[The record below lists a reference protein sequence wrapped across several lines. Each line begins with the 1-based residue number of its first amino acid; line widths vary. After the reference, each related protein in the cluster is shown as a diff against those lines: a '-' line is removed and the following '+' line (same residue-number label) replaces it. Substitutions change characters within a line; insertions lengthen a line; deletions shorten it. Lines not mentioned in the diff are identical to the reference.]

1 MSKVKTAYGTWT
13 RPLPTNK
20 YEGRDVNDPRV
31 AFRTIFEI
39 DTRDSDKDKCLA
51 MYGELLDPIQGMPEM
66 MQGCAADMLG
76 VRQDDVRACKMIA
89 RRTLRAKV
97 EEAGRDLKR
106 AKDTLEVGEM
116 NPTPESEDDGTAAEL
131 SPEEEAER
139 KERPP
144 KPTFA
149 EPPRGTPARRKK
161 ELKAEFDAQVARW
174 ERMYKDESEDEK
186 HDHRPRGPRTPAP
199 RPPPARRTPAIKHK
213 VPYALVEL
221 RTANRE
227 LCIRLAANNF
237 TDSELSEANRTA
249 RSSMG

>member
-1 MSKVKTAYGTWT
+1 MSKVKTVYGTWT

-51 MYGELLDPIQGMPEM
+51 MYSELLDPIQVMPEM

-76 VRQDDVRACKMIA
+76 VRQDDVRASKIIA
-89 RRTLRAKV
+89 RRALRAKV

-106 AKDTLEVGEM
+106 AEDTLEVVEM
-116 NPTPESEDDGTAAEL
+116 SPTPESEDDGAAAEL
-131 SPEEEAER
+131 SPEEEEVER
-139 KERPP
+139 RERPPP

-161 ELKAEFDAQVARW
+161 ELKAEFDAGCK
-174 ERMYKDESEDEK
+174 MGKDVQ
-186 HDHRPRGPRTPAP
+186 G
-199 RPPPARRTPAIKHK
+199 
-213 VPYALVEL
+213 
-221 RTANRE
+221 
-227 LCIRLAANNF
+227 
-237 TDSELSEANRTA
+237 
-249 RSSMG
+249 